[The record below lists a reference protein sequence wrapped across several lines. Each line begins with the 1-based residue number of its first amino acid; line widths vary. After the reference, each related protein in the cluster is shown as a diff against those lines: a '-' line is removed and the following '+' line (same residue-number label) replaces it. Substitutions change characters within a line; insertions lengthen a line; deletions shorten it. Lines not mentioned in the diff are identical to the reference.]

1 MHSFFI
7 QKTNIIRVINTDL
20 DYNKDNNRLDYRDWF
35 EKREETMKPET
46 LLQEAKDIQETIIR
60 QRRYLHTHPG
70 CGFDI
75 AETKDFVKKE
85 LEEMGYVPEDCGR
98 CGLVALAGRGAGNG
112 PAWDKDTQGGKVFL
126 LRADMDGLP
135 IREEA
140 DVDFPS
146 TNGCMHACGHDMHT
160 AMLLGAARLLKEH
173 EDEIE
178 GTVKLMFQPA
188 EEVFQ
193 GSHDMIEAG
202 LLDHPKVDAALMI
215 HVMAGMPFPAGTVVV
230 SAPGVSAPAAD
241 LFEIRVQGKGC
252 HGSMPNTGIDPLNA
266 AAHILIALQEIQT
279 RELPMGERAVLT
291 IGTMNA
297 GTAPNVIPD
306 VVVMGG
312 SLRTFDG
319 ETRAFIKKRMEEIAE
334 GTARLFRASA
344 SVHYTSGCPALI
356 NDKELAA
363 CVSGYVKELLG
374 PDKAFSV
381 EELNAMSASSDASG
395 SSGQSGSSKS
405 AGSEDF
411 AYVSQE
417 VPAIML
423 ALAAG
428 QPEKGYVYP
437 QHHPMVKFD
446 EDALAGGSAV
456 YAYTAMRWLE
466 EHRGE

>member
-1 MHSFFI
+1 
-7 QKTNIIRVINTDL
+7 
-20 DYNKDNNRLDYRDWF
+20 
-35 EKREETMKPET
+35 MKPET
-46 LLQEAKDIQETIIR
+46 LLQAAKDMQETIIR

-70 CGFDI
+70 TGFDI

-85 LEEMGYVPEDCGR
+85 LEEMGYAPEDCGR
-98 CGLVALAGRGAGNG
+98 CGLVALAGRGAKSRPSDQN
-112 PAWDKDTQGGKVFL
+112 PGKVFL

-140 DVDFPS
+140 DVEFPS

-160 AMLLGAARLLKEH
+160 AMLLGAARLLKDH

-202 LLDHPKVDAALMI
+202 LLEHPKVDAALMI